1 MPNELLPCPF
11 CGASLERCDDSPI
24 YGQSAMHPE
33 ADCMFSNNMLF
44 HKDIMSMW
52 NKRHG
57 EDALRAELA
66 KTQKALDKACKYN
79 ATYLHECPH
88 EDCPQPKTV
97 DCSACWKA
105 YFMSLTPEQFGAEF
119 KGENNG

>member
-1 MPNELLPCPF
+1 MPNDKLAKLKQDF
-11 CGASLERCDDSPI
+11 
-24 YGQSAMHPE
+24 E
-33 ADCMFSNNMLF
+33 ADNPTVRQL
-44 HKDIMSMW
+44 IYVTTL
-52 NKRHG
+52 
-57 EDALRAELA
+57 EAELA

-105 YFMSLTPEQFGAEF
+105 YFMSITPEQFGAEF
-119 KGENNG
+119 GGAE